1 MAKFLKN
8 LFLFLLIFYFST
20 SIFTGI
26 VMPNINLYYFATL
39 FVLSIAIMMTEPFLK
54 FLTIQINFLTYW
66 LMSSLILTG
75 ITFLLRIFMTGFF
88 VENTEFAGLS
98 LSFVEI
104 NGFVLNPIL
113 TILVFSVTSGIISTL
128 FYILEKSD

>member
-8 LFLFLLIFYFST
+8 MFLFLLIFYFST

-26 VMPNINLYYFATL
+26 VMPEKPLYIFATL
-39 FVLSIAIMMTEPFLK
+39 FVLSIAVLMTEPFLK

-66 LMSSLILTG
+66 LMSSIILTG
-75 ITFLLRIFMTGFF
+75 ISFLLRIFMTGFF
-88 VENTEFAGLS
+88 VENSEFAGLS

-113 TILVFSVTSGIISTL
+113 TILVFSVTSGIISTV
-128 FYILEKSD
+128 FYVLEKSD

>member
-26 VMPNINLYYFATL
+26 VMPEIPLYFFATL
-39 FVLSIAIMMTEPFLK
+39 FVLSMAVLMTEPFLK

-66 LMSSLILTG
+66 LMSSIILTG
-75 ITFLLRIFMTGFF
+75 ISFLLRIFMTGFF
-88 VENTEFAGLS
+88 VENSEFAGLS

-113 TILVFSVTSGIISTL
+113 TILVFSVTSGIISAV
-128 FYILEKSD
+128 FYVLEKSD

>member
-1 MAKFLKN
+1 
-8 LFLFLLIFYFST
+8 
-20 SIFTGI
+20 
-26 VMPNINLYYFATL
+26 MPNINLYYFATL

>member
-8 LFLFLLIFYFST
+8 MLLFLLIFYFST

-26 VMPNINLYYFATL
+26 VMPEIPLYVFATL
-39 FVLSIAIMMTEPFLK
+39 FVLSIAVLMTEPFLK

-66 LMSSLILTG
+66 LMSSIILTG
-75 ITFLLRIFMTGFF
+75 MSFLLRIFMTGFF
-88 VENTEFAGLS
+88 VENSEFAGLS

-113 TILVFSVTSGIISTL
+113 TILVFSVTSGIISTV
-128 FYILEKSD
+128 FYVLEKSD